1 MDAESGNGSAAVE
14 RHAGWNELF
23 FDLIAVAGV
32 GQLAHL
38 LHSGPDW
45 AAVGQYGLLFGAF
58 WLSWACF
65 TVYGDVAAERT
76 SSLALFVAMAGMAVM
91 AAAVEG
97 VHEDARANAFA
108 LAYVLL
114 RWYAGRLWR
123 QGRSLLV
130 VPDWPVAQYGAGAV
144 PWLVSTVAPE
154 AWRYWLWGA
163 GLLVDALL
171 LLVARDDRERVAAR
185 WAARRERHGDGPG
198 ARRPLPELR
207 EAGVDAAHLGER
219 LGLFM
224 VIVLGEG
231 VVQVIRAASDQE
243 HWDVRLAWTGLAAM
257 TLLASLSVLSVRRG
271 AAAFPQLV
279 AGGHP
284 RRVMLCHAVG
294 SAALAALAAGLG
306 RAVEHADGVLPD
318 DTRRLLCAALA
329 CYFAVTLAAVLP
341 ELPDPSAPE
350 GREQLRGVLVHTVP
364 AVLLPLV
371 LALLPVSLGAG
382 PVVLLLLLATLWAR
396 GYRAGRAG

>member
-1 MDAESGNGSAAVE
+1 MDAEDGTGAAAE

-38 LHSGPDW
+38 LHAGPDW
-45 AAVGQYGLLFGAF
+45 GAVGLYGLLFGAF
-58 WLSWACF
+58 WLTWACF

-76 SSLALFVAMAGMAVM
+76 SSFALFVAMAGMAVM

-97 VHEDARANAFA
+97 VHESTRANAFA

-130 VPDWPVAQYGAGAV
+130 VPDWPIAQYAAGSV
-144 PWLVSTVAPE
+144 PWVVSLFAPE
-154 AWRYWLWGA
+154 GWRYWLWGA

-171 LLVARDDRERVAAR
+171 LAAARGDDRERIAAR
-185 WAARRERHGDGPG
+185 WRARQRRHPG
-198 ARRPLPELR
+198 APGADRPLPELR
-207 EAGVDAAHLGER
+207 EAEVDAAHLGER

-231 VVQVIRAASDQE
+231 VIQVIRAASDRE
-243 HWDVRLAWTGLAAM
+243 HWDARLAWTGLAAM
-257 TLLASLSVLSVRRG
+257 TLLAALSVLSVRRG
-271 AAAFPQLV
+271 AVAFPQLL
-279 AGGHP
+279 AGGRP
-284 RRVMLCHAVG
+284 RWVLLCHALG

-306 RAVEHADGVLPD
+306 RAVEHAGGPLPD

-329 CYFAVTLAAVLP
+329 GYFAVTAVAVLP
-341 ELPDPSAPE
+341 TLDTP
-350 GREQLRGVLVHTVP
+350 GRARGLLAHFAP
-364 AVLLPLV
+364 AVLLPLL
-371 LALLPVSLGAG
+371 LALLPVSLAAG

-396 GYRAGRAG
+396 GYRPERAG

>member
-1 MDAESGNGSAAVE
+1 MDDAPDGTGPAAE

-45 AAVGQYGLLFGAF
+45 RAAGLYGLLFGAF

-65 TVYGDVAAERT
+65 TVYGDVVAERT
-76 SSLALFVAMAGMAVM
+76 SSAALFVAMAGMAVM

-97 VHEDARANAFA
+97 VHEQARANAFA
-108 LAYVLL
+108 LTYVLL

-130 VPDWPVAQYGAGAV
+130 VPDWPVAQYGAGAL

-154 AWRYWLWGA
+154 SWRYWLWGA

-171 LLVARDDRERVAAR
+171 LLAAREDRERVASR
-185 WAARRERHGDGPG
+185 WAARRERHRGGPG
-198 ARRPLPELR
+198 ADRPLPELR

-279 AGGHP
+279 AGGRP
-284 RRVMLCHAVG
+284 RWVMLCHAAG

-306 RAVEHADGVLPD
+306 RAVEHAHGTLPD
-318 DTRRLLCAALA
+318 DTRRLLCASLA
-329 CYFAVTLAAVLP
+329 CYFAVVLVAVPPTLA
-341 ELPDPSAPE
+341 DR
-350 GREQLRGVLVHTVP
+350 GQLRGFLAHTVP
-364 AVLLPLV
+364 AVLLPLL
-371 LALLPVSLGAG
+371 LAVLPVSMAAGAVV
-382 PVVLLLLLATLWAR
+382 PVLLVATLWAR
-396 GYRAGRAG
+396 GYRTGRAG

>member
-1 MDAESGNGSAAVE
+1 MDAENGNGNGNGSAAAEPE

-45 AAVGQYGLLFGAF
+45 SAAGLYGLLFGAF

-65 TVYGDVAAERT
+65 TVYGDVVAERT
-76 SSLALFVAMAGMAVM
+76 SSLALFLAMAGMAVM

-171 LLVARDDRERVAAR
+171 LLVAREDRDRVAAR
-185 WAARRERHGDGPG
+185 WAARRERRGGGPG

-279 AGGHP
+279 AGGRP

-306 RAVEHADGVLPD
+306 RAVEHADGALPD

-329 CYFAVTLAAVLP
+329 CYFAVALAAVL
-341 ELPDPSAPE
+341 SVPE
-350 GREQLRGVLVHTVP
+350 GRGQLRGVLVHTVP
-364 AVLLPLV
+364 AVLLPLL
-371 LALLPVSLGAG
+371 LALLPVSPTAG
-382 PVVLLLLLATLWAR
+382 TVVLLLLLATLWAR
-396 GYRAGRAG
+396 GYRPGRAG